1 LCSGVIE
8 PIKELVFMRPTTRGL
23 MLGVIAASTVATLTA
38 CGGGGFS
45 SNGTAASTAG
55 STGGSTAGSSS
66 TGSPTAAP
74 TSTAKAALKIL
85 IASSGDAETKAVK
98 DAAAAWA
105 TKSGNTATVTPAQNM
120 QQQLGQAFAANKPPD
135 VFYLDAASVADYA
148 SIGALWP
155 YGDQTTG
162 AKDFYPSLVKSFT
175 YNGKFYCAPKDFST
189 LALEIN
195 TTMWAK
201 AGLTTADIPTTW
213 AQLTAVSQKIKA
225 KGMLPLV
232 LGPTR
237 DRVDAFIYQ
246 GGGSLLG
253 ANGQV
258 TADNPANVAGLT
270 YVKSLFTAGLAKY
283 SSQLDTG
290 WAGEAFG
297 KGKAVMTMEGNWIK
311 GAMQSDYPT
320 IKYTIAPLPAGTK
333 AATLEFTQCWGI
345 PANSPNHAQA
355 LDFVNAMTSGTQELA
370 FAKAFGVMPSLQ
382 SVKAAYTSEFPND
395 KAFLGG
401 AASGVGPI
409 NVAKSTQVLADYDT
423 QLTKLASTDPK
434 SILARLQKNLAPL
447 VKS

>member
-1 LCSGVIE
+1 
-8 PIKELVFMRPTTRGL
+8 MRPMKRRLTF
-23 MLGVIAASTVATLTA
+23 GVIAAATILSTAA

-45 SNGTAASTAG
+45 SSGTGASAG
-55 STGGSTAGSSS
+55 GGSAGGGSAGTSAGGSSAA
-66 TGSPTAAP
+66 AAP
-74 TSTAKAALKIL
+74 SSTAKVALKIL
-85 IASSGDAETKAVK
+85 IASSGDAETKSVK

-120 QQQLGQAFAANKPPD
+120 QQQLGQAFAGNKPPD

-155 YGDQTTG
+155 YGSQSAG

-175 YNGKFYCAPKDFST
+175 YNGQFYCAPKDFST

-195 TTMWAK
+195 TTMWTK

-213 AQLTAVSQKIKA
+213 DQLTAVSQKIKA

-246 GGGSLLG
+246 AGGGLLSPDG
-253 ANGQV
+253 KSV
-258 TADNPANVAGLT
+258 TADSAANVAGLT
-270 YVKSLFTAGLAKY
+270 YVQSLFKGGLAKY

-297 KGKAVMTMEGNWIK
+297 KQKAVMTMEGNWIK
-311 GAMQSDYPT
+311 GAMTADYPT
-320 IKYTIAPLPAGTK
+320 VKYTIAPLPAGKK

-345 PANSPNHAQA
+345 AAKSPNHAQA
-355 LDFVNAMTSGTQELA
+355 LDFVNAMTDPTQQLA
-370 FAKAFGVMPSLQ
+370 FAKGFGVMPSRM
-382 SVKAAYTSEFPND
+382 SAKAAYTSAFPND
-395 KAFLGG
+395 KAFLNG
-401 AASGVGPI
+401 AASGFGPV
-409 NVAKSTQVLADYDT
+409 NEAKSTAVLADYDS
-423 QLTKLASTDPK
+423 QLSKLATADPK
-434 SILARLQKNLAPL
+434 AILARLQKNLAPL